1 MKKRII
7 LCLSLLCFISFSLW
21 AQNGDIV
28 TGTVKTGGSGET
40 LPGVSVKLKGSN
52 LGVSTD
58 VNGSYSIKVPNRR
71 GTLVFSYLSFKP
83 AEVVVSGRTRVDVTM
98 EAEVTSLTEVVVVG
112 YTQQSKAKTT
122 AAISKLNIEE
132 LENTTNPNPVQ
143 AIQGKIAGVS
153 VPITSGQPGQGATNI
168 VIRGG
173 TKLNTYGTGIGNENG
188 NIVGADDPAS
198 PLVVVDGVFRSMEDI
213 NPDDIESFQVM
224 KDAASTAIYG
234 ARGANGVIVIETK
247 TGKFNSG
254 KPNFSFN
261 YRTTVETPARQLDY
275 LSARDY
281 LGLAR
286 TTLNNTFDPLPKNSL
301 LNNGGFS
308 AGTKVYTAKGQYGSD
323 INLTA
328 LYNNVVAVEG
338 QAYVD
343 NLLANGW
350 ETMDDPIN
358 PGTTLLFADNNYQN
372 LLWNNG
378 YSSTYNIGADG
389 GGEVANYNVSLN
401 YVDQKGTL
409 VGTDYK
415 RYSALSNVGLK
426 PSDKFRLNLMLNYQN
441 TLPNYVEKYQDELV
455 RGTRVTPL
463 IRIYKDNGL
472 PTAGEVISVR
482 NRFHTLEYDNN
493 KVSTERVISRLEA
506 DWSVLKNLHF
516 RPSASYMLQ
525 DYREAFFRKAFPGT
539 VQFATQREKT
549 EERTGHRQLMIDQ
562 VLQYN
567 FSLQDKHSFM
577 VLGGFNFTKE
587 TINSIN
593 LGAQR
598 GTNDYIS
605 TINEPPL
612 GSVGGTPVTNVTGM
626 GTNVEEERSL
636 SYFSQMSYDF
646 DAKYLFNSTLRYDGF
661 SNFASENQFAFF
673 PSASFGWNVHREEF
687 WKFTPVS
694 LLKLRASWG
703 QAGLNDLKITDTY
716 GNYRAVNY
724 AQGSGILRSNL
735 SNPNLKWEV
744 TETTD
749 AAIDMGFLKDR
760 ITLTVDFYNKL
771 TKNRLTALPL
781 SSEAP
786 FATILYNNGTLRNR
800 GVEIELAASIINNKS
815 FKWKTNLVF
824 AYNQQTVTEL
834 PDNGRLKNR
843 QNGGVVYDPQAG
855 ADVEVGGFAEGER
868 PWGLWGFK
876 PLGIFSTEAEAQA
889 WDKVDN
895 LASAPGQTVG
905 KHAGDYIWADLNND
919 DIIDAR
925 DMEFLGY
932 RSPNKTGGMQNTFSY
947 KGVSLRFNMDFALG
961 HIINDGALARSLGQ
975 GRAYNEGA
983 PAEALGDDIWQKEGD
998 TDKKYARFSFLDFGF
1013 GQRNYLRQVSTIG
1026 VNNTYGVD
1034 VATLTT
1040 KGDFLAF
1047 REVNLSYD
1055 LPKSISNK
1063 IKIDGLTVFGSVY
1076 NLGYITKYKG
1086 LNPETYTGFDPG
1098 GYPRPRQFTFG
1109 VNVKL

>member
-1 MKKRII
+1 
-7 LCLSLLCFISFSLW
+7 
-21 AQNGDIV
+21 
-28 TGTVKTGGSGET
+28 
-40 LPGVSVKLKGSN
+40 
-52 LGVSTD
+52 
-58 VNGSYSIKVPNRR
+58 
-71 GTLVFSYLSFKP
+71 
-83 AEVVVSGRTRVDVTM
+83 
-98 EAEVTSLTEVVVVG
+98 
-112 YTQQSKAKTT
+112 
-122 AAISKLNIEE
+122 
-132 LENTTNPNPVQ
+132 
-143 AIQGKIAGVS
+143 
-153 VPITSGQPGQGATNI
+153 
-168 VIRGG
+168 
-173 TKLNTYGTGIGNENG
+173 
-188 NIVGADDPAS
+188 
-198 PLVVVDGVFRSMEDI
+198 
-213 NPDDIESFQVM
+213 
-224 KDAASTAIYG
+224 
-234 ARGANGVIVIETK
+234 
-247 TGKFNSG
+247 
-254 KPNFSFN
+254 
-261 YRTTVETPARQLDY
+261 
-275 LSARDY
+275 
-281 LGLAR
+281 
-286 TTLNNTFDPLPKNSL
+286 
-301 LNNGGFS
+301 
-308 AGTKVYTAKGQYGSD
+308 
-323 INLTA
+323 
-328 LYNNVVAVEG
+328 
-338 QAYVD
+338 
-343 NLLANGW
+343 
-350 ETMDDPIN
+350 
-358 PGTTLLFADNNYQN
+358 
-372 LLWNNG
+372 
-378 YSSTYNIGADG
+378 
-389 GGEVANYNVSLN
+389 
-401 YVDQKGTL
+401 
-409 VGTDYK
+409 
-415 RYSALSNVGLK
+415 
-426 PSDKFRLNLMLNYQN
+426 
-441 TLPNYVEKYQDELV
+441 
-455 RGTRVTPL
+455 
-463 IRIYKDNGL
+463 
-472 PTAGEVISVR
+472 
-482 NRFHTLEYDNN
+482 
-493 KVSTERVISRLEA
+493 
-506 DWSVLKNLHF
+506 
-516 RPSASYMLQ
+516 
-525 DYREAFFRKAFPGT
+525 
-539 VQFATQREKT
+539 
-549 EERTGHRQLMIDQ
+549 
-562 VLQYN
+562 
-567 FSLQDKHSFM
+567 
-577 VLGGFNFTKE
+577 
-587 TINSIN
+587 
-593 LGAQR
+593 
-598 GTNDYIS
+598 
-605 TINEPPL
+605 
-612 GSVGGTPVTNVTGM
+612 M